1 MRNLVHSGKKSPRV
15 RQTAVL
21 LTQNLPQ
28 KDHEEEIKVLYRF
41 VRDRIRYVR
50 DVRGVETLH
59 TADRILENKQG
70 DCDDKSILLAS
81 LLESLGH
88 TTRFTAIGFSPSK
101 KLFGK
106 MTSPGYSHVL
116 PEVLLRNGD
125 WLALE
130 TTEPVGLGWFPNKAQ
145 SLLIINN

>member
-1 MRNLVHSGKKSPRV
+1 MRNLVRSGKKSPRV

-28 KDHEEEIKVLYRF
+28 KDREEEIKALYRF

-50 DVRGVETLH
+50 DIRGVETLH
-59 TADRILENKQG
+59 TADRVLENKQG

-81 LLESLGH
+81 LLESLGFQ
-88 TTRFTAIGFSPSK
+88 TRFIAIGFSPPK

-106 MTSPGYSHVL
+106 LSSSGYSHVL
-116 PEVLLRNGD
+116 PEVLLRGE
-125 WLALE
+125 WVSLE
-130 TTEPVGLGWFPNKAQ
+130 TTEPVGLGWFPSKAQ
-145 SLLIINN
+145 SLLIVNN